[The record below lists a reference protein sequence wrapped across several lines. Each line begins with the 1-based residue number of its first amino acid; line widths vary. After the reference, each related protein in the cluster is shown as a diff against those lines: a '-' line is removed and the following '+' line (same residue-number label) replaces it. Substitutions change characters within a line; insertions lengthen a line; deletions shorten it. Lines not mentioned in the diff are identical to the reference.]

1 MPPIPP
7 PPVPTRTSGLAI
19 AGFVVSFFCGLLGLV
34 LSLLGL
40 SECKKSNGRVTGDG
54 LAIAGIVISI
64 VSTLIVILC
73 WWTVTS
79 FVDRVDRI
87 TRDVESPEARMQLE
101 RMATAV
107 KAYHADHDRFPSQAA
122 ALTPDVS
129 CCAQPGGRCDSVDW
143 SDGAWREIRFR
154 IYGTTRFRY
163 SYASDGSYFTATAI
177 GDPRCDGNVVTY
189 KLTLDDSLVTHIE
202 QQ

>member
-7 PPVPTRTSGLAI
+7 PPVATRTSGLAI
-19 AGFVVSFFCGLLGLV
+19 AGFVVAFFCGLLGLV

-64 VSTLIVILC
+64 VSTLIVVLC
-73 WWTVTS
+73 WWTVAT
-79 FVDRVDRI
+79 FVDRVDRLAHHI
-87 TRDVESPEARMQLE
+87 DGPEARMQLE
-101 RMATAV
+101 RMAAAA
-107 KAYHADHDRFPSQAA
+107 KAYHAEHDRFPVQTSAV
-122 ALTPDVS
+122 TPDVS

-143 SDGAWREIRFR
+143 SDEPWRELGFR

-163 SYASDGSYFTATAI
+163 SYASEAGLFTATAI
-177 GDPRCDGNVVTY
+177 GDPGCTGEVVTY
-189 KLTLDDSLVTHIE
+189 HLTLDDALVTHIE
-202 QQ
+202 PR